1 MLFFMERTLNLA
13 AVETA
18 MNAKGFTQTSL
29 AEKLGVTKAAVSKWL
44 TGKSFPRPPELLKLG
59 KLIGLS
65 YGALVVAA
73 STAPSMEPLVAFR
86 KRRGTKTTLEHLTRA
101 KEMGRL
107 LSPVVKHLPYDRFLS
122 PGRLRNPALDYRYIQ
137 DLVVEL
143 RKDLKLSPS
152 GPIDFP
158 DIIQKFKELQAVIVP
173 VLWGEKDRHE
183 NALHVYLPDSK
194 TTWIYLNLDSHWHD
208 FKFWM
213 AHELGH
219 VLALDLL
226 TADTMDQAED
236 FSDQFAGALLFPEE
250 AARPVFEKYRTLAS
264 PRARLDLVV
273 STADE
278 YVISP
283 NSVYLELENYARAH
297 GASFAPLDRGAL
309 FPAIAQF
316 NKSHPLVSERFFD
329 GKHPS
334 ADHFMRVCGDAFQTP
349 FFTALGAYLK
359 TAPYSDSLLGRMLDL
374 PLADAKEL
382 RQALA

>member
-1 MLFFMERTLNLA
+1 MERTLNLN

-18 MNAKGFTQTSL
+18 MNANGFTQTSL

-59 KLIGLS
+59 KLVGLS

-73 STAPSMEPLVAFR
+73 SASVVTEPLVAFR
-86 KRRGTKTTLEHLTRA
+86 KRRGTKTTPIHLNRA

-107 LSPVVKHLPYDRFLS
+107 LSPVVEHLPFDRFIS
-122 PGRLRNPALDYRYIQ
+122 PGRLRNPVLDYRYIQ
-137 DLVVEL
+137 SLVVEL
-143 RKDLKLSPS
+143 RKDLKLSPA

-158 DIIQKFKELQAVIVP
+158 DLIRKFSELQAVIVP
-173 VLWGEKDRHE
+173 VLWGKKERHE

-226 TADTMDQAED
+226 TRETMDQAED
-236 FSDQFAGALLFPEE
+236 FSDAFAGALLFPEE
-250 AARPVFEKYRTLAS
+250 AARVVFDQYRDLAS

-273 STADE
+273 NTARDF
-278 YVISP
+278 VISP

-297 GASFAPLDRGAL
+297 GVAFSPLDRSAL
-309 FPAIAQF
+309 FAAISQF
-316 NKSHPLVSERFFD
+316 NKLHPLVSERFFD

-349 FFTALGAYLK
+349 FFPALGAYLK
-359 TAPYSDSLLGRMLDL
+359 TAPHSDSLLSRMLDL
-374 PLADAKEL
+374 PLTDAKAL